1 MLLKKRVEEHLYVI
15 LLLLMNHMMDG
26 LLIYLVYISTYLIQP
41 LFNKV
46 GLLNFLY
53 IIRKILIDIYGL
65 RLIYV
70 PTKNSFRLLT
80 DIDGLYLI
88 PAELLKSNEEDLL
101 NSNDKI
107 VIDGGAHIGTFTL
120 RAARVTSGV
129 ILAIEPY
136 EENFKI
142 LKKNIALNNIANVI
156 PINVAISSFDGY
168 TRLYLRDGVSTRI
181 SLHGMEADKFVQ
193 VRCQTLK
200 TLLYENNINY
210 VDLLKLDIEGHE
222 LTVIK
227 SSFPQLRDKIRKMQ
241 IEVHNYNDL
250 KMISEILRNCGY
262 HVYWKKQ
269 SIVGKNNYLLF
280 AQRV

>member
-1 MLLKKRVEEHLYVI
+1 MR
-15 LLLLMNHMMDG
+15 
-26 LLIYLVYISTYLIQP
+26 
-41 LFNKV
+41 
-46 GLLNFLY
+46 LLNFLY
-53 IIRKILIDIYGL
+53 GIRKILADIYDF

-70 PTKNSFRLLT
+70 PIKNSFRLIT

-120 RAARVTSGV
+120 RAALATSGV
-129 ILAIEPY
+129 IFAIEPY

-142 LKKNIALNNIANVI
+142 LKKNIALNKITNVI
-156 PINVAISSFDGY
+156 PIKVAISSFDGY
-168 TRLYLRDGVSTRI
+168 TRLYLRDGVSTHL
-181 SLHGMEADKFVQ
+181 SLHGMEGDKFVQ
-193 VRCQTLK
+193 VRCQTLR
-200 TLLYENNINY
+200 TLLHENNIKY

-227 SSFPQLRDKIRKMQ
+227 SSFPELQDKIRKVQ

-269 SIVGKNNYLLF
+269 DIVGKNNYLLL
-280 AQRV
+280 AQKG

>member
-1 MLLKKRVEEHLYVI
+1 MLLKKRVKEHLYVI
-15 LLLLMNHMMDG
+15 LLLMMNRMMDG

-46 GLLNFLY
+46 GLLNFLC

-142 LKKNIALNNIANVI
+142 LKKNIALNNIAKVI
-156 PINVAISSFDGY
+156 PINVAISSFNGY
-168 TRLYLRDGVSTRI
+168 TRLYLKDGVSTHI
-181 SLHGMEADKFVQ
+181 SLHGMEADKFVH

-250 KMISEILRNCGY
+250 KLISEILRNCGY